1 MPLTDVTGL
10 LHCHAISAVPG
21 YLKPHKMVYS
31 HLFIPFSVFGVSMS
45 VSTSMPVSM
54 SMSTSMPV
62 SISMSM
68 PMPVSISMPVSTSM
82 PIIKSKS
89 ASPSKS
95 PNK

>member
-21 YLKPHKMVYS
+21 HLKPHKMVYS

-54 SMSTSMPV
+54 PV

-82 PIIKSKS
+82 PIIKSQS